1 VTDRDGKELTR
12 FEGTGH
18 AGINRVNWDLRYPA
32 PVPPTAEDR
41 WATSEGFF
49 SGSIHAPGPF
59 VDPGVYNVKVDAAGL
74 QAAKTVRVD
83 DDPSISITAQDRARR
98 HDALMKAYELY
109 KTSVTEAQ
117 TVRDLRANLTTV
129 MNAWKGEHA
138 ASIPDAVRKQADALS
153 KTLDELALLFVGRQ
167 GGGPNRG
174 LAYTP
179 PPVPARLATALY
191 NFQSYTAAPR
201 QQDLDKLGELTG
213 VARDASERLKR
224 AVDVDLARLNASL
237 NQAGVPHIIALIS
250 TGKP

>member
-1 VTDRDGKELTR
+1 M
-12 FEGTGH
+12 
-18 AGINRVNWDLRYPA
+18 NWDLRYPV
-32 PVPPTAEDR
+32 PVQPTAEDR

-49 SGSIHAPGPF
+49 AGSIHAPGPF
-59 VDPGVYNVKVDAAGL
+59 VEPGLYTVKVDAAGP
-74 QAAKTVRVD
+74 QAAKSVRVD

-109 KTSVTEAQ
+109 KTSVAEAQ
-117 TVRDLRANLTTV
+117 TVRDLRANLNSV
-129 MNAWKGEHA
+129 MNAWTGDRA

-153 KTLDELALLFVGRQ
+153 KTVDELSLLFVGRQ
-167 GGGPNRG
+167 GGGMDRG
-174 LAYTP
+174 LTYTP

-201 QQDLDKLGELTG
+201 QQDLDKLSELTG

-224 AVDVDLARLNASL
+224 AVDVDLSRLNTSL
-237 NQAGVPHIIALIS
+237 NQAGVPHIALVS